1 MLRSFLPKCATFS
14 AFFPCRKAPTALQRG
29 PRCVTTAAPLHD
41 NKHAFA
47 DQRGPY
53 GSDDGEILNDE
64 SDFPTGLQRF
74 YTNFRAL
81 RIVNFNNLFLTY
93 PLYKQNTTN
102 IFSDQKYRPNKK
114 NSRHNNIVA
123 TAVVMSFRCMLY
135 AVPQNV
141 RYHILAFTLC
151 HQSFF
156 ASAVAFLAA
165 GFFAAGFFAADFF
178 AVAFD
183 FSSAA
188 SSFSSLVFRRMIS
201 LSFISISSP

>member
-1 MLRSFLPKCATFS
+1 M
-14 AFFPCRKAPTALQRG
+14 QRG

-53 GSDDGEILNDE
+53 GSADGEILNDE

-93 PLYKQNTTN
+93 PLSKQNTTN
-102 IFSDQKYRPNKK
+102 IFSDPKYRIKK

-141 RYHILAFTLC
+141 RYHTLSSALC
-151 HQSFF
+151 YQSFV
-156 ASAVAFLAA
+156 SSLTAFLAA
-165 GFFAAGFFAADFF
+165 GFFAAGFFAADFL